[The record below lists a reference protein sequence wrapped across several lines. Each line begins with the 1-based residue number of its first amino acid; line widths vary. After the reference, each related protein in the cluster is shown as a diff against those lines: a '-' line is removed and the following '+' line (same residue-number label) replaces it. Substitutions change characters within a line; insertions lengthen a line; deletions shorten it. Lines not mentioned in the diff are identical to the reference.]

1 MTNFVAAAVF
11 AADEAEVMRVGPCAP
26 NLNAHVERFLQSL
39 RVELLDHFCVLGE
52 RHLRYLVNSYLAHYN
67 GERPHQGIGNV
78 PLTST
83 GPDPPEPLPFP
94 SAVICHERLGGLI
107 KHYARAA

>member
-1 MTNFVAAAVF
+1 
-11 AADEAEVMRVGPCAP
+11 
-26 NLNAHVERFLQSL
+26 
-39 RVELLDHFCVLGE
+39 
-52 RHLRYLVNSYLAHYN
+52 VNSYLAHYN